1 MDSAGLR
8 DFYAMFSIAVFAIS
22 IYAASR
28 FYYASARRT
37 GLDRELFRALLA
49 VMTIGIANA
58 AWDVV
63 RFTGLVAISDPE
75 LDRLPARPH
84 PPVLRGNVLRGERGG
99 KNLPAWPAMSTVRL
113 PED

>member
-75 LDRLPARPH
+75 LDRLPAR
-84 PPVLRGNVLRGERGG
+84 VLILLFFVGMYYVANVAEKISQRGQQ
-99 KNLPAWPAMSTVRL
+99 
-113 PED
+113 